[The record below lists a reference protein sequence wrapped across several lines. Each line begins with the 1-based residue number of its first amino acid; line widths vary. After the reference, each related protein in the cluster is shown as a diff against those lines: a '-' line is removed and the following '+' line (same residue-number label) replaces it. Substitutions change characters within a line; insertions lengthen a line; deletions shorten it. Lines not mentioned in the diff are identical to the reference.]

1 MVSPPYGFGYWLPII
16 QLSSGWLYWLVSNLA
31 RHPQF
36 DLGPEFT
43 SAQNAKPSTDTVG
56 PLAHSLEAPVSILSP
71 LQVLRIDSTPVVA
84 HREAQVGGT
93 IFDLSFNVLRPGM
106 TVRIDNR
113 LTDNTVNVVTG
124 AYTQFPLRAKY
135 NHSKTDRRGEAQIV
149 RNTGK
154 CVAEGR
160 LALVGRAQPLHDIS
174 SLFEYSVQQ
183 LHHSAKSRP
192 CSAVLRQAAQGG
204 AKLHGHL

>member
-1 MVSPPYGFGYWLPII
+1 MESSPYGSVTGSRMI
-16 QLSSGWLYWLVSNLA
+16 QLSSGRLHWLVSNLA

-43 SAQNAKPSTDTVG
+43 SAQNTKPTTDTVG
-56 PLAHSLEAPVSILSP
+56 PLAHSLQAPASILSP
-71 LQVLRIDSTPVVA
+71 LQVLRIDATPVVA

-113 LTDNTVNVVTG
+113 LTDNTVNVVTE

-135 NHSKTDRRGEAQIV
+135 NHSEADRRGEAQIV

-154 CVAEGR
+154 C
-160 LALVGRAQPLHDIS
+160 
-174 SLFEYSVQQ
+174 
-183 LHHSAKSRP
+183 
-192 CSAVLRQAAQGG
+192 
-204 AKLHGHL
+204 

>member
-1 MVSPPYGFGYWLPII
+1 MESSPYDFYYWLPMI
-16 QLSSGWLYWLVSNLA
+16 QLSSVRLHWLVSSLT

-113 LTDNTVNVVTG
+113 LTDNTVNVVTE
-124 AYTQFPLRAKY
+124 AYTHFPLHAKY
-135 NHSKTDRRGEAQIV
+135 NHSKADRRGEAQVV

-154 CVAEGR
+154 CFVEGR
-160 LALVGRAQPLHDIS
+160 VGLV
-174 SLFEYSVQQ
+174 
-183 LHHSAKSRP
+183 
-192 CSAVLRQAAQGG
+192 
-204 AKLHGHL
+204 